1 MSWIQQLYHTY
12 EHAKTLDLP
21 IEQAL
26 SPIGHTLQ
34 NAHINIVVD
43 GEGNFLRAQVLK
55 KTQVLLPA
63 TEVSESRANVEA
75 PHALAD
81 KLQYVARDYPQYG
94 GVKKAYFQSY
104 HDQLKAWC
112 DSVFGHASA
121 KAVLAYVQKGQVIQ
135 DLIAHEIL
143 FIDEQNQFLTKWNRP
158 EQPTPDI
165 YTVLPKE
172 QGVVE
177 FGAALVCWSVE
188 KLGNNHPHTWQDQS
202 LQESWVNY
210 LLAQEGTAGF
220 CYVTGEQKNIAKLH
234 PAKIRHS
241 GDKAK
246 LISANDKTGFTFRGR
261 FLDNLEATS
270 VSSEVSQKA
279 HAALRW
285 LVSATNK
292 RAHSNGD
299 QVTVAWALSDNPVP
313 QPLVSVIEWDAD
325 FEEGS
330 LDEQVSEEELVQ
342 GQPDD
347 SASHA
352 QDLGQ
357 KVALKIKK
365 MLRGYKEQLDESS
378 VQQVSLI
385 SLDSATTG
393 RMAITYYQQ
402 FLLADYLQALEQWQT
417 DFAWYQRHTEKIEVA
432 GKKDKSFTSWPIF
445 APSPYMIAQ
454 AAYGR
459 TLNDTLRKQVNNRLL
474 PCIAE
479 GSARAFPEDLV
490 RLCVNQACNP
500 FGGEKWEWERN
511 VGVACAVY
519 KGFYARHPNQQKRRS
534 FIVGLDESLTSR
546 DYLYGRLLAVAER
559 IEEVALQVAGEKRA
573 TTAERYIQQFA
584 ERPYSTWRNIELALT
599 PYIARLRNNRGG
611 FLNLR
616 EQELTK
622 ITDSFDHADF
632 INDKRLSGE
641 FLLGYHSQKMA
652 YRTKQQD
659 VGSAEENT
667 TNQEI
672 H

>member
-12 EHAKTLDLP
+12 EHAKTLELP
-21 IEQAL
+21 TEEAL
-26 SPIGHTLQ
+26 PPIGHTLQ
-34 NAHINIVVD
+34 NAHINIVLD

-55 KTQVLLPA
+55 KTQILLPA
-63 TEVSESRANVEA
+63 TEMSESRANVEA

-81 KLQYVARDYPQYG
+81 KLQYVARDYPNYG
-94 GVKKAYFQSY
+94 GIKKAYFQSY

-112 DSVFGHASA
+112 ESEFGHASA
-121 KAVLAYVQKGQVIQ
+121 KAVLTYVQKGQVIQ
-135 DLIAHEIL
+135 DLINQNIL
-143 FIDEQNQFLTKWNRP
+143 FTNEGNQFLTQWN
-158 EQPTPDI
+158 QPDQLTPDI
-165 YTVLPKE
+165 YSVLPKE
-172 QGVVE
+172 KGVVE
-177 FGAALVCWSVE
+177 FGSALVCWSIE
-188 KLGNNHPHTWQDQS
+188 KIGYNYPNTWQDQS

-210 LLAQEGTAGF
+210 LLSQEGTAGF

-261 FLDNLEATS
+261 FLDNFEATS

-285 LVSATNK
+285 LASSK
-292 RAHSNGD
+292 RAQRNSD
-299 QVTVAWALSDNPVP
+299 QVTVAWALSGAAIP
-313 QPLVSVIEWDAD
+313 QPLQSAIEWEAFDD
-325 FEEGS
+325 SS
-330 LDEQVSEEELVQ
+330 LDEQVSEEELAQ
-342 GQPDD
+342 NQPDD
-347 SASHA
+347 SANHA

-365 MLRGYKEQLDESS
+365 MLRGYKEQLDQSS
-378 VQQVSLI
+378 IQQVSLI

-402 FLLADYLQALEQWQT
+402 FLLTDYLKALEQWQT
-417 DFAWYQRHTEKIEVA
+417 DFAWYQRRTEKIEVA
-432 GKKDKSFTSWPIF
+432 GKKDKSVTTWPVF

-454 AAYGR
+454 AAYANT
-459 TLNDTLRKQVNNRLL
+459 TLTDALKKQVNSRLL

-479 GSARAFPEDLV
+479 GHGRAFPEDLV
-490 RLCVNQACNP
+490 RLCINQACNP
-500 FGGEKWEWERN
+500 FGSEKWEWERN

-534 FIVGLDESLTSR
+534 FTMGLDDSLTNR

-559 IEEVALQVAGEKRA
+559 IEELALQVAGEKRA
-573 TTAERYIQQFA
+573 TTAERYFQQFA
-584 ERPYSTWRNIELALT
+584 DRPYSTWLNIEKALR
-599 PYIARLRNNRGG
+599 PYMARLRNNRAG

-622 ITDSFDHADF
+622 ITDSFNHSDF
-632 INDKRLSGE
+632 TSDRRLSGE

-652 YRTKQQD
+652 YRTKEQST
-659 VGSAEENT
+659 VLAEENT
-667 TNQEI
+667 I
-672 H
+672 A